1 MREDVL
7 GAWGKVVHDP
17 AGLIAGDRGYRRRN
31 VMWVERL
38 VVENIR
44 SFERQSFS
52 FTRERDEPY
61 RWVTLL
67 GENGGGKSTVL
78 QALGLLLA
86 GPEGA
91 QTLLPR
97 PVGWVRAESAAGQLD
112 VRIHQG
118 SGDPGRF
125 GERKVSRSFGYG
137 LRITGREHLTIRKQV
152 YTEPTIVEDPSRI
165 LTWLRENAFSSRGSG
180 WFAAGYGAFRRL
192 TRSSQLIVPSLE
204 PQARYTNF
212 LTQFNE
218 DDPLATFERWM
229 VYLDYV
235 IAKEARGTEQ
245 ARRQRALG
253 IEAINRMLPQGTRF
267 DSVSSE
273 GRILFDVRGR
283 KVPTIA
289 MSDGYRSVLALAGD
303 LVWRL
308 IQSFPKS
315 DNPLQEEGVVL
326 IDELDIH
333 LHPRWQRYIAGWLR
347 EQFPKLQFFVATHSP
362 FVAAGAGTDALTL
375 RLTLEEGATQW
386 EKVETPAALS
396 VDRILQSE
404 AFGQL
409 SPYSPETEQLI
420 ERYDALARK
429 GSRRSREDA
438 QEFEQ
443 LQAFMQ
449 RARPIGGPPEPGS
462 LDAKLDA
469 YIEKA
474 LQRQGRG

>member
-1 MREDVL
+1 
-7 GAWGKVVHDP
+7 
-17 AGLIAGDRGYRRRN
+17 
-31 VMWVERL
+31 MWVERL
-38 VVENIR
+38 VMENIR
-44 SFERQSFS
+44 SFTRQNVS
-52 FTRERDEPY
+52 FTRERGDPY

-67 GENGGGKSTVL
+67 GENGGGKSTML

-97 PVGWVRAESAAGQLD
+97 PVGWVRDESEAGQIR

-118 SGDPGRF
+118 SKDPGKF
-125 GERKVSRSFGYG
+125 GEKKVSRSFGYD
-137 LRITGREHLTIRKQV
+137 LRITGREPLTLRKQI
-152 YTEPTIVEDPSRI
+152 YTEPTIVEEPSRI
-165 LTWLRENAFSSRGSG
+165 LTWLRENAFSSRGAG

-192 TRSSQLIVPSLE
+192 TRSSKFIVPSLE

-218 DDPLATFERWM
+218 DDPLATFERWV

-235 IAKEARGTEQ
+235 IAKQDRGAEQ
-245 ARRQRALG
+245 ARRQQALG
-253 IEAINRMLPQGTRF
+253 IEAINRMLPEGARF
-267 DSVSSE
+267 DSVSIE

-283 KVPTIA
+283 KVPTMA

-303 LVWRL
+303 LIWRL
-308 IQSFPKS
+308 IQAFPKS
-315 DNPLQEEGVVL
+315 DNPLREEGVVL

-333 LHPRWQRYIAGWLR
+333 LHPRWQRHIAGWMR

-362 FVAAGAGTDALTL
+362 FVAAGAGEDALTL
-375 RLTLEEGATQW
+375 RLTLEEGETQL
-386 EKVETPAALS
+386 EIVETPAALS

-409 SPYSPETEQLI
+409 SPYAPEAERLI
-420 ERYDALARK
+420 ERYDALARQ
-429 GSRRSREDA
+429 GPTRSRRDE
-438 QEFEQ
+438 QEFAR

-449 RARPIGGPPEPGS
+449 RARPVGGPPEPGS
-462 LDAKLDA
+462 LDARMEA
-469 YIEKA
+469 YIENV
-474 LQRQGRG
+474 LRREGRG

>member
-1 MREDVL
+1 
-7 GAWGKVVHDP
+7 
-17 AGLIAGDRGYRRRN
+17 
-31 VMWVERL
+31 MWVERL
-38 VVENIR
+38 SIKNIR
-44 SFERQSFS
+44 SFERQIIS
-52 FTRERDEPY
+52 FTQDRNEPF

-67 GENGGGKSTVL
+67 GENGGGKSTLL

-97 PVGWVRAESAAGQLD
+97 PVGWVRDESVAGELD

-118 SGDPGRF
+118 NKDPGRF
-125 GERKVSRSFGYG
+125 GDKKVSRSFGYG
-137 LRITGREHLTIRKQV
+137 LWVTGREHLVIRKQV
-152 YTEPTIVEDPSRI
+152 YTEPSLVEDTSRI
-165 LTWLRENAFSSRGSG
+165 LTWLRENAFSSRGPG

-218 DDPLATFERWM
+218 DEPLATFERWM

-235 IAKEARGTEQ
+235 IAKGERGAAHAQ
-245 ARRQRALG
+245 RQWTLG
-253 IEAINRMLPQGTRF
+253 IEAINRILPTGTRF

-273 GRILFDVRGR
+273 GRILFNVQGR
-283 KVPTIA
+283 KVPTVS

-308 IQSFPKS
+308 IQAFPKS
-315 DNPLQEEGVVL
+315 ENPLHEEGVVL

-333 LHPRWQRYIAGWLR
+333 LHPRWQRHIANWLR
-347 EQFPKLQFFVATHSP
+347 AQFPKLQFFVATHSP
-362 FVAAGAGTDALTL
+362 FVAAGAGQDALTL
-375 RLTLEEGATQW
+375 RLALENGVTTV

-409 SPYSPETEQLI
+409 SPFSPETEERI
-420 ERYDALARK
+420 ERYDTLVRK
-429 GSRRSREDA
+429 GQKQSPEEARELA
-438 QEFEQ
+438 T
-443 LQAFMQ
+443 LRGFMQ
-449 RARPIGGPPEPGS
+449 RARPMGGPPEPGS
-462 LDAKLDA
+462 LEAKLDA
-469 YIEKA
+469 YIEKT
-474 LQRQGRG
+474 LQRENQG